1 MVYCSLEYLRLQ
13 VELLSQIQTV
23 DLAGFI
29 ADDHTLYLSLLEQVR
44 NVPTVKST
52 MKLWVQVMLPIYIY
66 KKRARK
72 NMWLK
77 NNTTINNQQKK
88 ILYPA
93 LLGFPVSLILGHS
106 PSTDRFFSFFFFY
119 FLRLC
124 VGERRGSGAFILKA

>member
-52 MKLWVQVMLPIYIY
+52 MKLWVQVMLPIYI
-66 KKRARK
+66 
-72 NMWLK
+72 
-77 NNTTINNQQKK
+77 
-88 ILYPA
+88 
-93 LLGFPVSLILGHS
+93 
-106 PSTDRFFSFFFFY
+106 
-119 FLRLC
+119 
-124 VGERRGSGAFILKA
+124 